1 MNIKSLISYLEEYP
15 QDTEIKIIVNDTEED
30 VRCMIHNKEKGTI
43 YLADSSYSCQRNTPI
58 KGVFFV
64 YRQLHIVI

>member
-30 VRCMIHNKEKGTI
+30 VRCMIHNKDKGII
-43 YLADSSYSCQRNTPI
+43 YLADSSYSC
-58 KGVFFV
+58 
-64 YRQLHIVI
+64 

>member
-43 YLADSSYSCQRNTPI
+43 YLADSSYSC
-58 KGVFFV
+58 
-64 YRQLHIVI
+64 